1 MDLTINFLKDFTQG
15 MSEYQKNKVMNGF
28 DSIVSPFSYN
38 MVTGGIEYSIR
49 NALRPFLEKYNLTD
63 EDIEFVWQ

>member
-1 MDLTINFLKDFTQG
+1 MDLTINFLKNFTQG
-15 MSEYQKNKVMNGF
+15 MSEYQKDTVMDEF
-28 DSIVSPFSYN
+28 ESIVSKFSN
-38 MVTGGIEYSIR
+38 CMVTGGIEYSIR

>member
-15 MSEYQKNKVMNGF
+15 MGEYQKNKVMDEF

>member
-15 MSEYQKNKVMNGF
+15 MSEYQKNIAMDEF
-28 DSIVSPFSYN
+28 DSIVSQFSYK

>member
-1 MDLTINFLKDFTQG
+1 MDLTINFLKDFTKG
-15 MSEYQKNKVMNGF
+15 MSEYQKNKVMDEF

>member
-15 MSEYQKNKVMNGF
+15 MSEYQKNTVMDEF
-28 DSIVSPFSYN
+28 ESIVSKFSN
-38 MVTGGIEYSIR
+38 CMVTGGVEYSIR
-49 NALRPFLEKYNLTD
+49 NALRPFLEKYNLTN

>member
-15 MSEYQKNKVMNGF
+15 MSEYQKNIVMDEF

-49 NALRPFLEKYNLTD
+49 NALCPFLEKYNLTD

>member
-1 MDLTINFLKDFTQG
+1 
-15 MSEYQKNKVMNGF
+15 MSEYQKNKVMDEF

-38 MVTGGIEYSIR
+38 MVTGGIEHSIR

>member
-15 MSEYQKNKVMNGF
+15 MSGYQKNIAMDEF
-28 DSIVSPFSYN
+28 DSIVSQFSYK